1 MSDKIENVQRDLAM
15 QEDLIARAI
24 HQCLFGYGWKPSSD
38 DISDLLSAYD
48 RLRVEL
54 DAAIA
59 ERNRLRGRELTTRE
73 QLMNL
78 IASLGEHDSDCSGK
92 PCSCGADDFR
102 AKFGPGKYTP

>member
-15 QEDLIARAI
+15 QEALIARAV

-59 ERNRLRGRELTTRE
+59 ERNRLRDA
-73 QLMNL
+73 
-78 IASLGEHDSDCSGK
+78 IKPFADAVYSDNFDVTVDYTH
-92 PCSCGADDFR
+92 ARYDDYVR
-102 AKFGPGKYTP
+102 AWHRYRSA